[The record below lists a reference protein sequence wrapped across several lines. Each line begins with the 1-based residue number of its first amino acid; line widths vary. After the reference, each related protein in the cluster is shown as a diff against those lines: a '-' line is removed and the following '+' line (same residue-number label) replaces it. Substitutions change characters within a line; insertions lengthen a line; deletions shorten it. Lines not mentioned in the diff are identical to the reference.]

1 MGHRPTTFQSNLI
14 VETFWHIQ
22 LFSPGKL
29 KPRAT
34 YKLLNIA
41 SPEQHPPPHQW
52 CHVCQHAQRRRH
64 RQDILDSIFR
74 IFFVFFLASLEF
86 ALLINW
92 VSDSFRKV
100 KLFYLTS
107 FSQSVSEKYSA
118 EKYYGQKFSLC
129 KNIGRRVNN
138 GGYDLNGILLV
149 WKFSVLCVEVLQF

>member
-1 MGHRPTTFQSNLI
+1 M
-14 VETFWHIQ
+14 
-22 LFSPGKL
+22 
-29 KPRAT
+29 
-34 YKLLNIA
+34 
-41 SPEQHPPPHQW
+41 
-52 CHVCQHAQRRRH
+52 
-64 RQDILDSIFR
+64 
-74 IFFVFFLASLEF
+74 FFLASLEF